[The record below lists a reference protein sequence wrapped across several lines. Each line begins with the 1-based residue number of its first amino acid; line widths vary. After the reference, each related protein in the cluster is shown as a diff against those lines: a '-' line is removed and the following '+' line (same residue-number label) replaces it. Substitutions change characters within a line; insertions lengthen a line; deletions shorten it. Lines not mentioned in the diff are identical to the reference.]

1 MLEAVCFKCFLT
13 GETVA
18 DDATVLR
25 RIGAMF
31 SLLSS
36 LEMFS
41 LSSPLRKKDI
51 INEVGLRLLFV

>member
-1 MLEAVCFKCFLT
+1 MLEAVCFKRFLT
-13 GETVA
+13 GEMVA

-25 RIGAMF
+25 GIGAMF